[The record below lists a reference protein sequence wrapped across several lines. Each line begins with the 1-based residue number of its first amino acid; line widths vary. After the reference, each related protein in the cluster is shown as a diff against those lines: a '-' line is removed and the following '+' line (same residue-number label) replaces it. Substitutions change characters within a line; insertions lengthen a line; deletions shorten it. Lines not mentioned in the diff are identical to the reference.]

1 MTQDNP
7 QDSLS
12 AALKPPAPKKRSF
25 PFSPALT
32 VSVLALVVSVG
43 FGAYQYQSAQ
53 NLRADIARGISDGA
67 QARVDLQALQ
77 SNAEKHQQAL
87 EARFALVEAR
97 QAEAQSQQESLTAM
111 YDALTRND
119 AARVLAE
126 IEQTLTFAS
135 QQLQLTGSVA
145 AAQATLAGVDQRL
158 AQLNRPDLIGLRQA
172 IAKDADSLKA
182 MPAFDLTGT
191 TVKLDNLAGT
201 IDKLPLAIDTLRD
214 QPAPA
219 PKTEGDRLARLA
231 AELWHEMKQLIQI
244 RRMDRPEAMLLSP
257 EQAFF
262 VRENVKLRL
271 MDARTALLLRDETTY
286 RADLKAVQGY
296 LQQYF
301 DRRAAQN
308 VSASALVQQLA
319 SQSLALKLPDLGAS
333 LAAARNARNTAE
345 RAKP

>member
-1 MTQDNP
+1 MTRTAFD
-7 QDSLS
+7 DVGTRAVGRGSLFFDGVRVPADHMLGDEGMGFIQVMQGFDYS
-12 AALKPPAPKKRSF
+12 RALI
-25 PFSPALT
+25 
-32 VSVLALVVSVG
+32 G
-43 FGAYQYQSAQ
+43 
-53 NLRADIARGISDGA
+53 
-67 QARVDLQALQ
+67 LQC
-77 SNAEKHQQAL
+77 
-87 EARFALVEAR
+87 
-97 QAEAQSQQESLTAM
+97 
-111 YDALTRND
+111 
-119 AARVLAE
+119 
-126 IEQTLTFAS
+126 I
-135 QQLQLTGSVA
+135 A
-145 AAQATLAGVDQRL
+145 AAQASLAGVDQRL

-191 TVKLDNLAGT
+191 TVKLDNLAGM

-219 PKTEGDRLARLA
+219 PKTEGDRLTRVA

-286 RADLKAVQGY
+286 RADLKAVLGY

-301 DRRAAQN
+301 DSRAAQN

-319 SQSLALKLPDLGAS
+319 AQSLALKLPDLGAS
-333 LAAARNARNTAE
+333 LAAARNARNAAE
-345 RAKP
+345 RVKP

>member
-77 SNAEKHQQAL
+77 ANAEKHQQAL

-191 TVKLDNLAGT
+191 TVKLDNLAGM

-214 QPAPA
+214 QPAPV

-308 VSASALVQQLA
+308 VSASALVQQLT

-345 RAKP
+345 RVKP